1 MSRALALLTAFV
13 VLGCCVSNAHGDV
26 LELTDGTKLDGR
38 VFKEEGGFVFVKTLQ
53 RVERIEAGKIK
64 SREPGESA
72 VEKYEKLK
80 VAAEKEPITAA
91 ALWDLYQFQAAH
103 LAELPPETA
112 KQNERL
118 LPRILKK
125 EPDHVGAREA
135 AGQVM
140 FQGEWVKKSDLA
152 RLQAEAAKE
161 KVRVEWQTR
170 LGVAVAIYEADH
182 FTLVDNT
189 GDKDLAARGKTLD
202 QAYETLSRVTGIE
215 QLWKDK
221 CVVVT
226 IKDYDP
232 FCKAVDG
239 FKGECNIP
247 DYIVTAA
254 KDRATGGLWRHTPYA
269 LQLRWP
275 SSGTESMWSAIV
287 HNCAHVAVWTF
298 WYSGATGGRAW
309 EKKVPPAWI
318 EEGLGAW
325 LEIEVMGQQVSTC
338 MGTSRKA
345 AEPKTGGTSDK
356 DPRKKKDPKKNAD
369 SLREAVNEYKQ
380 RCKDAIEADDFP
392 PMRQFLTYEV
402 GDLGPKEE
410 GGVLGLVTWLMQT
423 DAEKF
428 KAVLASI
435 AKGGKKVMDEYWRET
450 YGFEVVEDMEKKWR
464 GWVIGEW

>member
-1 MSRALALLTAFV
+1 MSRALALVTAIV
-13 VLGCCVSNAHGDV
+13 LLGCCAGSARADL

-38 VFKEEGGFVFVKTLQ
+38 VFKEEGGFVWVKTLQ
-53 RVERIEAGKIK
+53 GSKKIAADQIK

-80 VAAEKEPITAA
+80 AAAEKEPITAA
-91 ALWDLYQFQAAH
+91 ALWNLYEFQAAH

-112 KQNERL
+112 KQNKSL

-125 EPDHVGAREA
+125 EPDHPGAREA
-135 AGQVM
+135 SGEVM
-140 FQGEWVKKSDLA
+140 FQGDWVKKSDLA

-182 FTLVDNT
+182 FLLIDNT

-202 QAYETLSRVTGIE
+202 QTYETLSRVMGVE
-215 QLWKDK
+215 RLWKDRS
-221 CVVVT
+221 VIVT

-239 FKGECNIP
+239 FTGECNIP
-247 DYIVTAA
+247 ANIVAAA
-254 KDRATGGLWRHTPYA
+254 KDRGTGGLWRHSPYA

-298 WYSGATGGRAW
+298 WYSAAGGRAW
-309 EKKVPPAWI
+309 ERDTPPAWI

-325 LEIEVMGQQVSTC
+325 TETEVMGQQVATC
-338 MGTSRKA
+338 MGESKKA
-345 AEPKTGGTSDK
+345 TEPKQGGTSDK
-356 DPRKKKDPKKNAD
+356 DPRKKKDPKKNAA
-369 SLREAVNEYKQ
+369 SLKEAANEFKE
-380 RCKDAIEADDFP
+380 RCKAAIESDEFP
-392 PMRQFLTYEV
+392 PMRQFLTFKV
-402 GDLGPKEE
+402 GDLGPPEE
-410 GGVLGLVTWLMQT
+410 GGVLGLVTWLVQT

-428 KAVLASI
+428 KALLAAV